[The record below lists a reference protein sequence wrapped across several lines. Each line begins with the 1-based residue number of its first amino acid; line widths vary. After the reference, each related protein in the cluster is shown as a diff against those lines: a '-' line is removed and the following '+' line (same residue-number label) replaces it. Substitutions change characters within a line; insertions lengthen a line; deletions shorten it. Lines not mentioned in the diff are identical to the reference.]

1 MGLDLNGMDLDAIT
15 PPYFILEF
23 IERIESSIKNNI
35 DLDIEQEVEKLTSFC
50 ISDSFI
56 PFFCCELDNKIP
68 FSGIISLYESKEKF
82 LSIKIVLS
90 LFEQLKNKKID
101 MNNKMKKVIGSSEKE
116 RKNIRKNIFKQFFG
130 DIKNKDSFQKFIEN
144 IYGKGNTFDTLTNFF
159 KFKEDYYKNNK
170 SYIESLY
177 TVHKFIVYLLY
188 SPERLQIKFDDKN
201 SGVEN
206 SKDLEEN
213 QNLILENLYKLNSL
227 YNKNE
232 IYQYAIFILNY
243 IKYKKE
249 LSTIDKNIE
258 NILSKYFKEP
268 FKTKFDKIIWI
279 INDKTKNSNVEILEG
294 KITEQ
299 EKFYF
304 NYYIKQEEN
313 VNKDI
318 IGIRNIIY
326 KSLFY
331 NNMIRLIKIDAKL
344 LKNKDISIKKI
355 KNDIKLIQDSCPFKN
370 KNLNTYCQIDN
381 KIINLDNSYDSFLQ
395 ELKKENLDEND
406 KNDDNKKIIEN
417 IKINKDIKCQNVNIE
432 NNSNISDGIDELK
445 SQLNKERNENKK
457 LIEKISKLEKEL
469 KEEKSKNL
477 LAENKIKDL
486 QKNLESQ
493 MKKLKDFQKDLDNK
507 KLLNKNLEKES
518 KESFID
524 TIMAKDKEIRELKLK
539 LSRYPFTLEEGEK
552 LISIIFQSSD
562 QSLHSSIICKNTDKF
577 HKVEEIICE
586 KNPKFIDTE
595 NFFYLNGAKINR
607 NKTIEQ
613 NGIKDDDIILL
624 KTFDE

>member
-1 MGLDLNGMDLDAIT
+1 ML
-15 PPYFILEF
+15 
-23 IERIESSIKNNI
+23 
-35 DLDIEQEVEKLTSFC
+35 
-50 ISDSFI
+50 
-56 PFFCCELDNKIP
+56 
-68 FSGIISLYESKEKF
+68 
-82 LSIKIVLS
+82 
-90 LFEQLKNKKID
+90 
-101 MNNKMKKVIGSSEKE
+101 
-116 RKNIRKNIFKQFFG
+116 NIFK
-130 DIKNKDSFQKFIEN
+130 
-144 IYGKGNTFDTLTNFF
+144 
-159 KFKEDYYKNNK
+159 
-170 SYIESLY
+170 
-177 TVHKFIVYLLY
+177 
-188 SPERLQIKFDDKN
+188 
-201 SGVEN
+201 
-206 SKDLEEN
+206 
-213 QNLILENLYKLNSL
+213 
-227 YNKNE
+227 YNKE
-232 IYQYAIFILNY
+232 TSI
-243 IKYKKE
+243 
-249 LSTIDKNIE
+249 IDKNIE
-258 NILSKYFKEP
+258 NKLYKYFKEP
-268 FKTKFDKIIWI
+268 LKKKFDKIIWI
-279 INDKTKNSNVEILEG
+279 MNDKTKNSNVEILEG
-294 KITEQ
+294 KIIEQ

-304 NYYIKQEEN
+304 DYYIKQDEYI
-313 VNKDI
+313 NKDI

-493 MKKLKDFQKDLDNK
+493 IKKLKDFQKDLDNK

-595 NFFYLNGAKINR
+595 NFFYLNGTKINR

-624 KTFDE
+624 NTFDE

>member
-1 MGLDLNGMDLDAIT
+1 M
-15 PPYFILEF
+15 
-23 IERIESSIKNNI
+23 
-35 DLDIEQEVEKLTSFC
+35 
-50 ISDSFI
+50 
-56 PFFCCELDNKIP
+56 
-68 FSGIISLYESKEKF
+68 
-82 LSIKIVLS
+82 
-90 LFEQLKNKKID
+90 
-101 MNNKMKKVIGSSEKE
+101 
-116 RKNIRKNIFKQFFG
+116 
-130 DIKNKDSFQKFIEN
+130 
-144 IYGKGNTFDTLTNFF
+144 
-159 KFKEDYYKNNK
+159 
-170 SYIESLY
+170 
-177 TVHKFIVYLLY
+177 
-188 SPERLQIKFDDKN
+188 
-201 SGVEN
+201 
-206 SKDLEEN
+206 
-213 QNLILENLYKLNSL
+213 
-227 YNKNE
+227 
-232 IYQYAIFILNY
+232 
-243 IKYKKE
+243 
-249 LSTIDKNIE
+249 
-258 NILSKYFKEP
+258 
-268 FKTKFDKIIWI
+268 
-279 INDKTKNSNVEILEG
+279 NDKAKNSNVEILEG

-304 NYYIKQEEN
+304 DYYIKQDEYI
-313 VNKDI
+313 NKDI
-318 IGIRNIIY
+318 IGISNVIY

-344 LKNKDISIKKI
+344 LKNKDINIKKI

-395 ELKKENLDEND
+395 ELKKENLDENN

-432 NNSNISDGIDELK
+432 NNSNINDNLDELK

-493 MKKLKDFQKDLDNK
+493 IKKLKDFQKDLDNK

-595 NFFYLNGAKINR
+595 NFFYLNGTKINR

-624 KTFDE
+624 NTFDE

>member
-1 MGLDLNGMDLDAIT
+1 MAIIS
-15 PPYFILEF
+15 PYFVLEF
-23 IERIESSIKNNI
+23 IERIDSSIKNNI
-35 DLDIEQEVEKLTSFC
+35 DLDIEQEVEKLTLFC

-56 PFFCCELDNKIP
+56 PFLCCELDDKVP
-68 FSGIISLYESKEKF
+68 FSGFISLYESKEKF
-82 LSIKIVLS
+82 SSLKIILS
-90 LFEQLKNKKID
+90 LSEQLKIKKID
-101 MNNKMKKVIGSSEKE
+101 INNKIKVARDSSKEKKI
-116 RKNIRKNIFKQFFG
+116 NIVNQFLD
-130 DIKNKDSFQKFIEN
+130 DIKNKNSYQEFKNDTN
-144 IYGKGNTFDTLTNFF
+144 NNTLTNPFVF
-159 KFKEDYYKNNK
+159 YNFAQEYITKNK
-170 SYIESLY
+170 SHFRSLY
-177 TVHKFIVYLLY
+177 SFYINFVQIVFNVSHIHFEFDY
-188 SPERLQIKFDDKN
+188 QIF
-201 SGVEN
+201 GVEN
-206 SKDLEEN
+206 PENSEEN
-213 QNLILENLYKLNSL
+213 QNLILENLYKLNPL

-232 IYQYAIFILNY
+232 IYQFIIFTLNCV
-243 IKYKKE
+243 KYYKE
-249 LSTIDKNIE
+249 ISTIDKNNENINE
-258 NILSKYFKEP
+258 NILTKYFKEP
-268 FKTKFDKIIWI
+268 LKTKFDKIVWI

-304 NYYIKQEEN
+304 DYYIKQDEYI
-313 VNKDI
+313 NKDI
-318 IGIRNIIY
+318 IGISNVIY

-355 KNDIKLIQDSCPFKN
+355 ENDIKLIQDSCPFKN

-457 LIEKISKLEKEL
+457 LTEKISKLEKEL

-493 MKKLKDFQKDLDNK
+493 VKKLKDFQKDLDNK

-595 NFFYLNGAKINR
+595 NFFYLNGTKINR

-624 KTFDE
+624 NTFDE

>member
-1 MGLDLNGMDLDAIT
+1 MGAVGMAISS
-15 PPYFILEF
+15 PYFILEF
-23 IERIESSIKNNI
+23 IERIDSSIKNNI

-56 PFFCCELDNKIP
+56 PFFCCELDYKIP

-116 RKNIRKNIFKQFFG
+116 RENIVEQFLG
-130 DIKNKDSFQKFIEN
+130 DIKNKDSFQKFSEN
-144 IYGKGNTFDTLTNFF
+144 NGKNFDTLTNSFVFF
-159 KFKEDYYKNNK
+159 GFVEDYYKNNK

-177 TVHKFIVYLLY
+177 TVHIIIVYLLY
-188 SPERLQIKFDDKN
+188 LPELLQIIFDDKN

-232 IYQYAIFILNY
+232 IYQYTIFILNY

-304 NYYIKQEEN
+304 DYYIKQDEYI
-313 VNKDI
+313 NKDI

-370 KNLNTYCQIDN
+370 QNLNTYCQIDN

-493 MKKLKDFQKDLDNK
+493 IKKLKDFQKDLDNK

-595 NFFYLNGAKINR
+595 NFFYLNGTKINR

-624 KTFDE
+624 NTFDE

>member
-1 MGLDLNGMDLDAIT
+1 MGSDLLIMKVT
-15 PPYFILEF
+15 YFIREF
-23 IERIESSIKNNI
+23 IERLDSSIKNNT
-35 DLDIEQEVEKLTSFC
+35 DLDIKKEVEKLTSFC

-56 PFFCCELDNKIP
+56 PYLCCETDCNAP
-68 FSGIISLYESKEKF
+68 FFGFISLYESKGKF
-82 LSIKIVLS
+82 LSLKIILS
-90 LFEQLKNKKID
+90 LSEQLKIKKID
-101 MNNKMKKVIGSSEKE
+101 INNKIKIARDSSKEKKI
-116 RKNIRKNIFKQFFG
+116 NIVNQFLD
-130 DIKNKDSFQKFIEN
+130 DIKNKDSYQEFKNDTNNKTLTDPFAFYNFAQEYINKNKSHFRSLYEFYISFVEFFFNVSHFHIKLDDKFFGIEN
-144 IYGKGNTFDTLTNFF
+144 S
-159 KFKEDYYKNNK
+159 EDSEK
-170 SYIESLY
+170 
-177 TVHKFIVYLLY
+177 
-188 SPERLQIKFDDKN
+188 
-201 SGVEN
+201 
-206 SKDLEEN
+206 N
-213 QNLILENLYKLNSL
+213 QNLILENLYKLNPL

-232 IYQYAIFILNY
+232 IYQIIIFMLN
-243 IKYKKE
+243 IFKYNKE
-249 LSTIDKNIE
+249 TSIIDKNIE
-258 NILSKYFKEP
+258 NKLYKYFKEP
-268 FKTKFDKIIWI
+268 LKKKFDKIIWI
-279 INDKTKNSNVEILEG
+279 MNDKTKNSNVEILEG

-304 NYYIKQEEN
+304 DYYIKQDEYI
-313 VNKDI
+313 NKDI

-370 KNLNTYCQIDN
+370 QNLNTYCQIDN

-493 MKKLKDFQKDLDNK
+493 IKKLKDFQKDLDNK

-518 KESFID
+518 KDSFID

-595 NFFYLNGAKINR
+595 NFFYLNGTKINR

-624 KTFDE
+624 NTFDE

>member
-1 MGLDLNGMDLDAIT
+1 MGGIGMAMSS
-15 PPYFILEF
+15 PYFIFEF
-23 IERIESSIKNNI
+23 IERIDSSIKNNI

-56 PFFCCELDNKIP
+56 PFLCCELECKIP

-116 RKNIRKNIFKQFFG
+116 RKNIVNQFLG
-130 DIKNKDSFQKFIEN
+130 DIKNKDSFQKFSDN
-144 IYGKGNTFDTLTNFF
+144 NSNNFNTLTNSLVFF
-159 KFKEDYYKNNK
+159 GFVEDYYKNNK

-177 TVHKFIVYLLY
+177 TVHNIIVYLLY

-232 IYQYAIFILNY
+232 IYQYAIFILNCN
-243 IKYKKE
+243 KYKKE

-258 NILSKYFKEP
+258 NILSKYFEEP

-432 NNSNISDGIDELK
+432 NNSNINDNLDELK

-493 MKKLKDFQKDLDNK
+493 IKKLKDFQKDLDNK
-507 KLLNKNLEKES
+507 KLFNKNLEKES

-595 NFFYLNGAKINR
+595 NFFYLNGTKINR

-624 KTFDE
+624 NTFDE